1 MVHHLLRPFGFG
13 DVIART
19 EDEAVMQHNP
29 AVFGLFFSSDGI
41 VEPIGR
47 QAALSRSRI
56 YDALGHQTA
65 VAVFK
70 VGNVIAHEIGVG
82 CVRLHYTICGDHECV
97 GFAVYERAVRVGN
110 LVEGVIAYL
119 VVAVDGGCHLLFCLV
134 QICACQHNVCSLIAV
149 AVAAASG
156 GHQADRNGEGEG
168 DLE

>member
-1 MVHHLLRPFGFG
+1 MVYHLLRPFGFG
-13 DVIART
+13 DVIARA
-19 EDEAVMQHNP
+19 EYEVVMQHYP

-41 VEPIGR
+41 VEPISR
-47 QAALSRSRI
+47 QAALGRCHI
-56 YDALGHQTA
+56 YDALGHQAA
-65 VAVFK
+65 VAVLE

-82 CVRLHYTICGDHECV
+82 CVRSHDTPCGDHECV

-110 LVEGVIAYL
+110 LVKGVIAYL

-134 QICACQHNVCSLIAV
+134 QICACQHDVCALIAV

-156 GHQADRNGEGEG
+156 GHQADRNGEGKG